1 MAENN
6 KLLPIKQPEVKKR
19 RFRFGLRMPR
29 FVRNHHPIQFSRRRL
44 HSTRNWIRKTT
55 THYWVITVISL
66 SIATPPLFYLWR
78 PIVGVYADAAA
89 LALLLTAGIYAPYA
103 RKLTI
108 AAAILP
114 ISAITTVCLP
124 HVSVFVRITVY
135 YATVLLFSL
144 LYRYLFSLDAPD
156 QVQTSLGKKY
166 VFSIPSMVVVGE
178 LLGGLG
184 YIILRHQYAYK
195 GVSLE
200 LIAPAAIVFAF
211 AEEMLF
217 QGLIQELASRIMNP
231 KLAVVLVVICY
242 SFTTVSYTNNLPL
255 IFGLI
260 SGIVLAIT
268 YYLKKNLLLTTAV
281 NALMKLTYIGLV
293 ATFILH

>member
-1 MAENN
+1 MAD
-6 KLLPIKQPEVKKR
+6 KLMPSIPKTKSR
-19 RFRFGLRMPR
+19 RRHLTLPR
-29 FVRNHHPIQFSRRRL
+29 FLKNHHPIKVALSKLKAANIWL
-44 HSTRNWIRKTT
+44 HKTT
-55 THYWVITVISL
+55 QHYWTMTVISL
-66 SIATPPLFYLWR
+66 SIAAPPLFYLWR

-89 LALLLTAGIYAPYA
+89 LAILLAAGIYAPHA

-114 ISAITTVCLP
+114 IAAITTVCLP
-124 HVSVFVRITVY
+124 HISVFVRITVY
-135 YATVLLFSL
+135 YATILMFSL
-144 LYRYLFSLDAPD
+144 LYRYLFSLDSPD
-156 QVQTSLGKKY
+156 HLQSGLGKKY

-184 YIILRHQYAYK
+184 YILLRHQYAYK

-200 LIAPAAIVFAF
+200 LVAPAVIIFAF
-211 AEEMLF
+211 SEEMLF

-231 KLAVVLVVICY
+231 KLAAILAVICY
-242 SFTTVSYTNNLPL
+242 AFTTVSYTNNLPM

-268 YYLKKNLLLTTAV
+268 YYLKKNLMLTTAV

>member
-1 MAENN
+1 
-6 KLLPIKQPEVKKR
+6 
-19 RFRFGLRMPR
+19 
-29 FVRNHHPIQFSRRRL
+29 
-44 HSTRNWIRKTT
+44 
-55 THYWVITVISL
+55 
-66 SIATPPLFYLWR
+66 
-78 PIVGVYADAAA
+78 
-89 LALLLTAGIYAPYA
+89 LLTAGIYAPYA